1 MRAAAKHFQ
10 SPDADLEAFVPG
22 DVSDVGM
29 LVQVMAGPADG
40 PGEES
45 FDVVVCTP
53 KWIARQLRERG
64 PVIGRHHLLVES
76 WDWPRIRLFLT
87 QAVEAPEAPTWSDL
101 AAKIDRIGKWE
112 FEDYKP

>member
-1 MRAAAKHFQ
+1 MKRFH
-10 SPDADLEAFVPG
+10 SPDAELQTYEPEDA
-22 DVSDVGM
+22 SDFGV

-53 KWIARQLRERG
+53 RWLQRLTDEQG
-64 PVIGRHHLLVES
+64 PVICRHHLVVES

-87 QAVEAPEAPTWSDL
+87 QEVETHEAPSWRDL
-101 AAKIDRIGKWE
+101 AAKIGRLGKWE
-112 FEDYKP
+112 FEDYQP